1 MHLYSIFQ
9 NRKWCDLIFK
19 ASTTSEN
26 AFKKYFEPITYFFV
40 NEDGHLRYA
49 LLLRGGLR
57 IDDFVNPHG
66 PLHLFLLVLVVF
78 VRLLVVVP
86 LLVLFLHSH
95 SELQL

>member
-1 MHLYSIFQ
+1 MHLYPVFQ
-9 NRKWCDLIFK
+9 NRKWYDLIFK